1 MITANVTQ
9 IVERAS
15 AELGLSSPEV
25 GFGSTDQL
33 GIQATALINSLGEN
47 LMAAHDWQNLEK
59 VATLAGDGV
68 NDSFAMPADFGRIVN
83 QTLWSTSDR
92 LPVSGPM
99 TPQQWGWV
107 KYGIVADDIL
117 YRYRIIDNKLVI
129 FPAPGLGEQFKFFYI
144 SKNWVRQ
151 ASSPTPNADQVVNWS
166 DIPQFPRSIMI
177 KGLKVLL
184 WGQKGFDTTQLVDD
198 YNKELAAYMA
208 QMQGAPVINLSST
221 SDLFLLDARRN
232 TPDGSW

>member
-1 MITANVTQ
+1 MLCRPVQFEVPRVAVFTLSRISPGALVTHRWA
-9 IVERAS
+9 ERLLLVPIGALLVVGARALERS
-15 AELGLSSPEV
+15 EV
-25 GFGSTDQL
+25 GAPPDLWRSVAIMCAVFL
-33 GIQATALINSLGEN
+33 L
-47 LMAAHDWQNLEK
+47 AHIA
-59 VATLAGDGV
+59 VTL
-68 NDSFAMPADFGRIVN
+68 
-83 QTLWSTSDR
+83 L
-92 LPVSGPM
+92 
-99 TPQQWGWV
+99 
-107 KYGIVADDIL
+107 
-117 YRYRIIDNKLVI
+117 
-129 FPAPGLGEQFKFFYI
+129 
-144 SKNWVRQ
+144 
-151 ASSPTPNADQVVNWS
+151 TPNADQVVNWS